1 MMRERYH
8 RQLKQMYSLMAE
20 MGGLCQDAIGVSVR
34 TLSGDEETARK
45 LEEHVFAVDGEID
58 EMEREIETICTKL
71 LLQQQPVAREL
82 RRITAAL
89 KMITD
94 LERIGDQAS
103 DIAELASFLR
113 AYEDEG
119 KTHLAQMADETIRM
133 VRESVEAFVRLDLD
147 LARSVIAYDDVVD
160 GWFHRI
166 KGDLI
171 DRIARDSSRG
181 EECLDILMVA
191 KYLERIGDHATN
203 LAEWVEYA
211 ITGQRSKNG
220 EPYVPEG
227 ERTGGI

>member
-34 TLSGDEETARK
+34 TLSGDEAAARK

-58 EMEREIETICTKL
+58 EMEREIEDICTKL
-71 LLQQQPVAREL
+71 LLHQQPVAREL

-94 LERIGDQAS
+94 LERIGDQAA

-113 AYEDEG
+113 TYEDEG
-119 KTHLAQMADETIRM
+119 KTRLTQMADETIRM
-133 VRESVEAFVRLDLD
+133 VRESVEAFVRLDLE

-166 KGDLI
+166 KKDLI
-171 DRIARDSSRG
+171 DMIAQDSSRG

-211 ITGQRSKNG
+211 ITGERSKNG
-220 EPYVPEG
+220 APYVAEG
-227 ERTGGI
+227 ERTEES

>member
-1 MMRERYH
+1 MRERYH

-20 MGGLCQDAIGVSVR
+20 MGGLCQDAIGVSVQ
-34 TLSGDEETARK
+34 TLSGDEEVARK

-58 EMEREIETICTKL
+58 EMEREIEAICTKL

-113 AYEDEG
+113 AYEAEG
-119 KTHLAQMADETIRM
+119 KTHLTQMADETIRM
-133 VRESVEAFVRLDLD
+133 VRESVEAFVRLDLE

-171 DRIARDSSRG
+171 AMIARDSSRG

>member
-45 LEEHVFAVDGEID
+45 LEEHVLAVDGEID

-119 KTHLAQMADETIRM
+119 KTHLTQMADETIRM

>member
-8 RQLKQMYSLMAE
+8 RQLKQMYSLMAG
-20 MGGLCQDAIGVSVR
+20 MGALCQDAIGVSVQ
-34 TLSGDEETARK
+34 TLSGDEESARK

-113 AYEDEG
+113 TYEDEG

>member
-1 MMRERYH
+1 MRERYH
-8 RQLKQMYSLMAE
+8 KQLKQMYGLMVE
-20 MGGLCQDAIGVSVR
+20 MGALCQDAIGVSVK

-45 LEEHVFAVDGEID
+45 LVEHVFTVDGEID
-58 EMEREIETICTKL
+58 ELEREIETVCTKL
-71 LLQQQPVAREL
+71 LLQQQPVAKEL
-82 RRITAAL
+82 RRITSAL

-94 LERIGDQAS
+94 LERIGDQAA

-113 AYEDEG
+113 TYEAEG
-119 KTHLAQMADETIRM
+119 KTHLEQMADEAIRM

-166 KGDLI
+166 KQDLI
-171 DRIARDSSRG
+171 DMISKDSSRG

-220 EPYVPEG
+220 EPYLPESEKG
-227 ERTGGI
+227 EM